1 MKKPELVFEK
11 ILSPE
16 QARQWVLRWR
26 MLGRS
31 IVFTNGVFDLLH
43 EGHLYS
49 LGEAAKE
56 GNYLIVAINSD
67 ASVKRLKGPQR
78 PIQSETTRARV
89 LAAVSF
95 VDAVVIFDE
104 DTPAQLIE
112 LLEPDVL
119 VKGGDYQPE
128 QIAGSDSVLRRGGRV
143 VINSI
148 LEGFSTTR
156 TVERMKRD
164 TDSSH

>member
-1 MKKPELVFEK
+1 MKKPELIFEK
-11 ILSPE
+11 IIPPE
-16 QARQWVLRWR
+16 LARQWVLRWR
-26 MLGRS
+26 MLGRTTA
-31 IVFTNGVFDLLH
+31 FTNGVFDLLH

-67 ASVKRLKGPQR
+67 ASVRRLKGPDR
-78 PIQSETTRARV
+78 PIQSETTRARI
-89 LAAVSF
+89 LAAITF
-95 VDAVVIFDE
+95 VDAVVIFDQ

-119 VKGGDYQPE
+119 VKGGDYLPE
-128 QIAGSDSVLRRGGRV
+128 QIAGASSVLKRGGRV
-143 VINSI
+143 VINPI

-156 TVERMKRD
+156 TIDRMKKD
-164 TDSSH
+164 QSGSH